1 MHPSRLI
8 VTCAALLD
16 FGSILLG
23 WHFFVWRLHLRC
35 SLPRSCWE
43 HCCKPILG
51 CSLLL
56 AVEWSSGTP
65 TAARVTAWR
74 QLPTLTSGRSYG
86 AILQGAPMTGPRD
99 DIAEFIQ
106 RVVVFRLENLC
117 GAGTTVSLDDDIV
130 RKLRI
135 DSDDLSFDFIPN
147 VEEELGISVPRKD
160 WSRVHTVQQVCD
172 LLETHYRKRGD
183 LPR

>member
-1 MHPSRLI
+1 
-8 VTCAALLD
+8 
-16 FGSILLG
+16 
-23 WHFFVWRLHLRC
+23 
-35 SLPRSCWE
+35 
-43 HCCKPILG
+43 
-51 CSLLL
+51 
-56 AVEWSSGTP
+56 
-65 TAARVTAWR
+65 
-74 QLPTLTSGRSYG
+74 
-86 AILQGAPMTGPRD
+86 MTGPRD